1 MQITEI
7 KSQLKNF
14 FEEEFPNPGAS
25 LTDDTNL
32 LDDWFVDSFGIVNTT
47 LFLEEQFGILISR
60 TDINAVTCRSI
71 ESLSQYVANQ
81 LKDIDE
87 S

>member
-1 MQITEI
+1 MELDEI
-7 KSQLKNF
+7 KLQIKNF
-14 FEEEFPNPGAS
+14 FEEEFPNPEAN
-25 LTDDTNL
+25 LTFDTPI
-32 LDDWFVDSFGIVNTT
+32 LDEWFVDSFGIVNTT

-60 TDINAVTCRSI
+60 ADINAVTFRSI

-81 LKDIDE
+81 MNSIDR